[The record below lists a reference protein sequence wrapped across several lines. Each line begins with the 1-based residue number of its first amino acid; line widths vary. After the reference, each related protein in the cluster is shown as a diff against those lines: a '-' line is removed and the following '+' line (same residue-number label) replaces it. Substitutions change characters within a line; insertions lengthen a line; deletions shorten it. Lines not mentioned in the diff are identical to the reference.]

1 MGVASSTSM
10 MSKNSKATSVTSTSF
25 LVLLLSFHVS
35 SNPLP
40 SNIFF
45 PDTVVCLTTT
55 ATPQDFILA
64 DPNCRVFW
72 QCRWD
77 GSTSVHTAVMGECS
91 EGEVFRAWAVLKE
104 FAERKERVFYLE
116 PQTCEKIDEINWNPF

>member
-1 MGVASSTSM
+1 MGQSIQVASSTSM
-10 MSKNSKATSVTSTSF
+10 MAKYSMAASLTSTSI
-25 LVLLLSFHVS
+25 LVLLLSSHVS

-45 PDTVVCLTTT
+45 PDTVVCLTT

-64 DPNCRVFW
+64 DPNNCRVFW

-91 EGEVFRAWAVLKE
+91 EGEVFSQGVGCVKGVCRAEGKSIL
-104 FAERKERVFYLE
+104 FGTTNL
-116 PQTCEKIDEINWNPF
+116 